1 MHSDLNP
8 EQNSVAGTGQD
19 QTYQSQLSIDR
30 HVNSINQALLIE
42 KFDPTKIITII
53 YFDAEKM
60 QFNIK
65 RFNIETTTLHS
76 KFLCIKEGQN
86 NYVELVTTEEN
97 PTLVLHIGKKDQAT
111 TQRIKVADFIEVMGW
126 KAAGNKLVDK
136 KAVDMEWEKSKDK
149 AIKQAELF

>member
-1 MHSDLNP
+1 LVLYNDGYY
-8 EQNSVAGTGQD
+8 EIAD
-19 QTYQSQLSIDR
+19 QELTQRLDAEK
-30 HVNSINQALLIE
+30 VLLIE
-42 KFDPTKIITII
+42 KFDPTKIITVI

-76 KFLCIKEGQN
+76 KFLCIKEGEK

-97 PTLVLHIGKKDQAT
+97 PTLILHIGKKDQAK

-136 KAVDMEWEKSKDK
+136 KAVDMEWEEIKGKTG
-149 AIKQAELF
+149 KQAELF